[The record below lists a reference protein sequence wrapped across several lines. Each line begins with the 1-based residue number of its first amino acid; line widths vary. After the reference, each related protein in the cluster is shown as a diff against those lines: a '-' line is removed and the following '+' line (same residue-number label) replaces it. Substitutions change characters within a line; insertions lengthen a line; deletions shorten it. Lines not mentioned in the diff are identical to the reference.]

1 MINNAINNKKVLDDV
16 TMIEKMLENDDV
28 DVRLYL
34 LWRNKKDMMFSYSEI
49 SKNIKD
55 TFIKRWL
62 NDYSNNDQI
71 QEFSEFN
78 VGMEKTYNLMFCKSD
93 VFPLIK
99 KYVKKTDLNND
110 PLEFVPDLTTVRPI
124 LGHVRG
130 YCAHIYTDD
139 DNAYL
144 FGSTTTFN
152 NLTKKTSLGM
162 IGNVGK
168 KEITK
173 ISDDDVM
180 IGFNPKTTCYIH
192 DDVCVI
198 KNKKGFEDL
207 FGLLEEYKKIAK
219 ETIKLFSDFPDFYQG
234 IETIENVLDKRPIL
248 YRSVVNFGKNK
259 GIIKRVSQHLKEIED
274 IKNSDTFAEKYEDLE
289 LNDKGIVYKENS
301 LPLLLSL
308 LNEEPV
314 KSIITGDEFVAEH

>member
-1 MINNAINNKKVLDDV
+1 
-16 TMIEKMLENDDV
+16 
-28 DVRLYL
+28 
-34 LWRNKKDMMFSYSEI
+34 
-49 SKNIKD
+49 
-55 TFIKRWL
+55 
-62 NDYSNNDQI
+62 
-71 QEFSEFN
+71 
-78 VGMEKTYNLMFCKSD
+78 
-93 VFPLIK
+93 
-99 KYVKKTDLNND
+99 
-110 PLEFVPDLTTVRPI
+110 
-124 LGHVRG
+124 
-130 YCAHIYTDD
+130 
-139 DNAYL
+139 
-144 FGSTTTFN
+144 
-152 NLTKKTSLGM
+152 M

-219 ETIKLFSDFPDFYQG
+219 ETIKLFSKFPDFYQG
-234 IETIENVLDKRPIL
+234 IETIQNDLDKRPIL

-259 GIIKRVSQHLKEIED
+259 GIIGRVSQHLEKIAEIKSSN
-274 IKNSDTFAEKYEDLE
+274 IFAEKYHDLE
-289 LNDKGIVYKENS
+289 INDKGIVYNEKA

-314 KSIITGDEFVAEH
+314 RSIITGDEFVAEH